1 MLHILNNLVLVQ
13 VTGKDALKFLNNQ
26 FTCNILNLKHN
37 MFKIASHCNVRGKV
51 ISVMY
56 VLYYQNNIAYVQ
68 NRSVNQFQI
77 QTLKKYSIF
86 YDITIL
92 ENTSVILLEL
102 SNFQA
107 QFILKSIFRVIPD
120 ILNTVIH
127 HEYCT
132 LIYLNYDK
140 PRYLLIID
148 INEKN
153 NLIHSLKKHFFVT
166 DYQKWLSWNIKSK
179 FPIIERKTSEL
190 FFPQE
195 INMIDLKGVD
205 FTKGCYLGQEIIS
218 RIHYLKIKNK
228 FLATMYGAYLK
239 NPSPGDI
246 IEYSLNKFWLRAG
259 VILSAY
265 RINIFYFL
273 IQAVLSEKIH
283 KSNRKRF
290 RLQKNHNG
298 HLFFTSFSEKKLPQ
312 SFK

>member
-1 MLHILNNLVLVQ
+1 MLHILNNLALVQ

-26 FTCNILNLKHN
+26 FTCNILNLKYN
-37 MFKIASHCNVRGKV
+37 MFKITSHCNVKGKV

-56 VLYYQNNIAYVQ
+56 VFYYQNKIAYIQ

-77 QTLKKYSIF
+77 QKLEQYSIF
-86 YDITIL
+86 YDVKII
-92 ENTSVILLEL
+92 EQTSVILIEL
-102 SNFQA
+102 SNLKA
-107 QFILKSIFRVIPD
+107 QSVLKSIFQVIPD
-120 ILNTVIH
+120 IFNTVVH

-148 INEKN
+148 INKKSD
-153 NLIHSLKKHFFVT
+153 LIYSLKKSFFAT
-166 DYQKWLSWNIKSK
+166 DYQKWLAWNIKSK

-195 INMIDLKGVD
+195 INMISLKGVD

-228 FLATMYGAYLK
+228 FLAIMYGNFSK
-239 NPSPGDI
+239 NPSIGDI
-246 IEYSLNKFWLRAG
+246 IEYNVNKSWLRAG
-259 VILSAY
+259 IILSAY

-273 IQAVLSEKIH
+273 IQAVLVEKVH
-283 KSNRKRF
+283 KSDRKRF
-290 RLQKNHNG
+290 RLQKNHNNY
-298 HLFFTSFSEKKLPQ
+298 LFFKSFAEKNLSK
-312 SFK
+312 SFR